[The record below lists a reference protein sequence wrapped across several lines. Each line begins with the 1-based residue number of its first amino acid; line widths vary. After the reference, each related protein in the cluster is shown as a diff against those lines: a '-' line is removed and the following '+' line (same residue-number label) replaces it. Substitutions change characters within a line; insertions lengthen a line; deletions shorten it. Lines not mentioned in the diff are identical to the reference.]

1 MYDRGKII
9 IGLVIGL
16 GLLLFPF
23 YYNKGEA
30 KKAPDIVL
38 TDKAKAAKQCI
49 EPKEF
54 MRTDHM
60 KMLDEWREGV
70 VRDEERY
77 YKSGDKKSY
86 YMSLQVTCM
95 ECHSNK
101 SKFCDQCHNYLGV
114 DPYCWDC
121 HIEPKENK

>member
-9 IGLVIGL
+9 IGLIIGL
-16 GLLLFPF
+16 GLFLFPF

-30 KKAPDIVL
+30 KKAPEAVL

-60 KMLDEWREGV
+60 KMLDVWREDV
-70 VRDEERY
+70 VREANRY
-77 YKSGDKKSY
+77 YKSGDNKSY
-86 YMSLQVTCM
+86 FMSLQVTCM

-114 DPYCWDC
+114 APYCWDC